1 MMAKS
6 CGCLASKV
14 LDVLVVIG
22 ALNWGLVGLGGFFGG
37 GNWNVV
43 NLLFGSWAWLEWL
56 IYVLVGV
63 GGVITLVGRCK
74 CSKCKACNNGGMMKN
89 DSTTTV

>member
-37 GNWNVV
+37 NWNVV

-56 IYVLVGV
+56 VYVLVGV
-63 GGVITLVGRCK
+63 AGVMMLLGGCK
-74 CSKCKACNNGGMMKN
+74 CRKCKACKDGSMMKKDAN
-89 DSTTTV
+89 MNV